1 MSASENNAI
10 HRVNHEIKHRRLDV
24 LRVTE
29 LTPRMRRITLG
40 GAQLQGFTSVGSDDH
55 VKLMFACSAEE
66 QAALDNLDFS
76 RDGLRPTM
84 REYTPRRIDL
94 VAGELDIDFVLH
106 GDGPAS
112 TWAAQAEV
120 GQVLNIAGPRSSMV
134 VPDIFDSYLL
144 IGDETAIPAIARRL
158 EELPATRKVLAVI
171 EIEDAEEQQDL
182 VSQAQVQVIWVQ
194 RHQQDLLEVVKDLIL
209 PEGQL
214 LRVGCPGKS
223 PDPQDQA
230 PVDRRKRRQ
239 RKPDQG
245 RRLLAPR
252 PTRRRITG
260 TIRVAS
266 WPWPGARPAND
277 PGPVSAGRWQ

>member
-1 MSASENNAI
+1 MSVSENNAI

-40 GAQLQGFTSVGSDDH
+40 GPQLQGFTSVGTDDH

-94 VAGELDIDFVLH
+94 DAGELDIDFVLH

-120 GQVLNIAGPRSSMV
+120 GQVLNIAGPRASMV

-144 IGDETAIPAIARRL
+144 IGDETALPAIARRL

-171 EIEDAEEQQDL
+171 EIEDAQEQQPL
-182 VSQAQVQVIWVQ
+182 ESLAQVEVIWVQ
-194 RHQQDLLEVVKDLIL
+194 RHQQNLLEVVKDLPL

-214 LRVGCPGKS
+214 YTWVALEK
-223 PDPQDQA
+223 A
-230 PVDRRKRRQ
+230 LTRKA
-239 RKPDQG
+239 K
-245 RRLLAPR
+245 RLLIDEKGVKEDLIKAAAYWR
-252 PTRRRITG
+252 L
-260 TIRVAS
+260 
-266 WPWPGARPAND
+266 D
-277 PGPVSAGRWQ
+277 PHDDE

>member
-1 MSASENNAI
+1 MSVSEKRAI

-40 GAQLQGFTSVGSDDH
+40 GPQLQGFTSVGSDDH

-120 GQVLNIAGPRSSMV
+120 GQVLNIAGPRASMV

-171 EIEDAEEQQDL
+171 EIEDAQEQQPL
-182 VSQAQVQVIWVQ
+182 ESQAQVEVIWVQ
-194 RHQQDLLEVVKDLIL
+194 RHQQDLLEVVRELSL

-214 LRVGCPGKS
+214 YTWVALEK
-223 PDPQDQA
+223 A
-230 PVDRRKRRQ
+230 LTRKA
-239 RKPDQG
+239 K
-245 RRLLAPR
+245 RLLIDEKGVNEDLIKAAAYWR
-252 PTRRRITG
+252 L
-260 TIRVAS
+260 
-266 WPWPGARPAND
+266 D
-277 PGPVSAGRWQ
+277 LHDDE